1 MVIKDEGSRL
11 VLHRKADVRVAVIGG
26 IPIWEILINV
36 RLFRIGGD
44 EFVVFP
50 AGASRERVEASMAQV
65 TAALAE
71 QGFSISYG
79 LAVGHAVMGLNDLV
93 READERMLEQKRAY
107 YSEHDRREAR

>member
-1 MVIKDEGSRL
+1 
-11 VLHRKADVRVAVIGG
+11 
-26 IPIWEILINV
+26 
-36 RLFRIGGD
+36 
-44 EFVVFP
+44 
-50 AGASRERVEASMAQV
+50 MAQV

-93 READERMLEQKRAY
+93 REAAERMLEQKRAY

>member
-1 MVIKDEGSRL
+1 MLRS
-11 VLHRKADVRVAVIGG
+11 VAEQLKKRF
-26 IPIWEILINV
+26 PDAC
-36 RLFRIGGD
+36 LFRIGGD

-50 AGASRERVEASMAQV
+50 AGASRERAEAGMAQV

-79 LAVGHAVMGLNDLV
+79 LAVWHAVMGLNDLV